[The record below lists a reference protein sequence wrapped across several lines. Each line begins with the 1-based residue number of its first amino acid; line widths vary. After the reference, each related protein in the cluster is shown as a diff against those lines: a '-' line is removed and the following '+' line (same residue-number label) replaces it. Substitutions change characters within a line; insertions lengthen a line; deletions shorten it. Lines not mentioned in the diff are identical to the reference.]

1 MTREAAIKIIKE
13 CKEKGFKHTFYTVNE
28 YDAALDMAIN
38 ALRREDTFLGK
49 VLEIID
55 EEEKRCVMN
64 TSHEANL
71 MRWAYGD
78 LRRMISAFKGWK
90 K

>member
-38 ALRREDTFLGK
+38 ALRRDDTFLGK
-49 VLEIID
+49 VLKIID
-55 EEEKRCVMN
+55 RVGNRAEVCDMD
-64 TSHEANL
+64 
-71 MRWAYGD
+71 AYEVYTEIRFGV
-78 LRRMISAFKGWK
+78 LALKGEQNA
-90 K
+90 